1 MDETIEILSEK
12 MLNSIS
18 GYSLPDQSYILLEVA
33 DRLRAFASECLQAE
47 YGTDNNEDN

>member
-1 MDETIEILSEK
+1 MEEMIEILSEK

-33 DRLRAFASECLQAE
+33 DRLKALASEYLQAE
-47 YGTDNNEDN
+47 YGVDNGEN